1 LIGWFSPIVF
11 LGRRQRRLGTRGV
24 PVFAYHKIASPPP
37 GTADPFL
44 YVSPARFESQ
54 LRALKQAGWS
64 SAPLADTLAASDN
77 AARKAVLTFD
87 DGMANVLEYALQPL
101 ARHQFRA
108 IQFLVPGFLGRRN
121 EWDIAKGDVP
131 EKLMDEAQV
140 RDWLAAGHEI
150 GSHSMTHRNLRRL
163 NPAEARQE
171 IAGSKKALEDRF
183 GVAVGHFCYPYGAWD
198 EAARDLVGEAGYR
211 TASTL
216 LFGVNTLNTPRLQL
230 RRIYPLSSLEL
241 LAKIRHRLAR
251 RIRQPWSSP
260 QRQDNKCEQ

>member
-1 LIGWFSPIVF
+1 MIGWVSPRVF
-11 LGRRQRRLGTRGV
+11 LGRRQRRLATRGV

-37 GTADPFL
+37 ATADPFL
-44 YVSPARFESQ
+44 YVSPPRFDRQ
-54 LRALKQAGWS
+54 LAALKQAGWT
-64 SAPLADTLAASDN
+64 SASLADTLAVSDN

-87 DGMANVLEYALQPL
+87 DGMANVLEHALEPL

-108 IQFLVPGFLGRRN
+108 IQFLVPAFLGRLN
-121 EWDIAKGDVP
+121 EWDLAKGDVP

-150 GSHSMTHRNLRRL
+150 GSHSMTHRNLRHL
-163 NPAEARQE
+163 GPAEAREE

-183 GVAVGHFCYPYGAWD
+183 RVAVRHFCYPFGAWN
-198 EAARDLVGEAGYR
+198 EAARDLAGEAGYA

-216 LFGVNTLNTPRLQL
+216 CFGVNTLHTPRLEL
-230 RRIYPLSSLEL
+230 RRIFPLSSLEL

-251 RIRQPWSSP
+251 
-260 QRQDNKCEQ
+260 K